1 MRLSFASF
9 TLQPPPQQ
17 TSPSPWP
24 PAFPLP
30 LRPSENGRGR
40 VLAISTV
47 FTRYLIQGQL
57 HLCLRKV
64 HPNIRHNPSWQYGY
78 CKQYPP
84 NARILRQHMRLSFAS
99 FTLQPPP
106 QQTSPSPWPS
116 AFPLPLHPLEE
127 EGGTIKR
134 AIAIQTKIS
143 YISGKYSLL
152 SKGLR
157 GGKSRRL
164 RVVSLLRRMLQVKTQ
179 KTHCKWASKK
189 EFKDMACYIRL
200 KNGDERVESGEFAET
215 QMQRPPE
222 QISSQNPYISVDLS
236 LLSKGLRGGK
246 ERSDREESLLRRMLQ
261 SV

>member
-1 MRLSFASF
+1 MTCAL
-9 TLQPPPQQ
+9 
-17 TSPSPWP
+17 
-24 PAFPLP
+24 
-30 LRPSENGRGR
+30 LRSTRG
-40 VLAISTV
+40 AM
-47 FTRYLIQGQL
+47 
-57 HLCLRKV
+57 H
-64 HPNIRHNPSWQYGY
+64 
-78 CKQYPP
+78 
-84 NARILRQHMRLSFAS
+84 
-99 FTLQPPP
+99 
-106 QQTSPSPWPS
+106 
-116 AFPLPLHPLEE
+116 
-127 EGGTIKR
+127 IKPY
-134 AIAIQTKIS
+134 IAMQAKPS
-143 YISGKYSLL
+143 YIWNEYSLL

-164 RVVSLLRRMLQVKTQ
+164 RGVSLLRRMLQVKTQ

-261 SV
+261 VKTQKTHCKLESKRESKGMALPYPTGRRG